1 MIGRI
6 VRLALIALL
15 VATGVHLWYGR
26 VGERLLAWLPAPSP
40 GASGPALAP
49 DRPAAAGVAPAK
61 VDTRVILSRNIFK
74 AALEAEE
81 PSAGGQE
88 VDLDALEETRMQLV
102 LLGTVSGSR
111 EDARAII
118 RDEAAKKEDI
128 YQVGSD
134 VQGALIARIERGR
147 VVLQVNGREE
157 ILNLKD
163 PEGGRPRPGGLPGPD
178 LRPPGLPG
186 EEEVQPA
193 EILPPEVDDRKV
205 PQALPRRRI
214 NFRAAPQADLP
225 QPEPADGVE
234 SEEPA
239 DLPPPPVEAMS
250 PEEAGEARQ

>member
-49 DRPAAAGVAPAK
+49 DRPVAAGVASAR

-163 PEGGRPRPGGLPGPD
+163 PEGGRPRPGG
-178 LRPPGLPG
+178 PPGLPG

-214 NFRAAPQADLP
+214 NFRAAPQADLRP
-225 QPEPADGVE
+225 PEPAGGLEPV
-234 SEEPA
+234 EPA
-239 DLPPPPVEAMS
+239 DIPPPPVEAMS
-250 PEEAGEARQ
+250 PEEAGEAGQ

>member
-1 MIGRI
+1 M
-6 VRLALIALL
+6 
-15 VATGVHLWYGR
+15 
-26 VGERLLAWLPAPSP
+26 
-40 GASGPALAP
+40 
-49 DRPAAAGVAPAK
+49 
-61 VDTRVILSRNIFK
+61 
-74 AALEAEE
+74 
-81 PSAGGQE
+81 QE
-88 VDLDALEETRMQLV
+88 VDLLDALEETRMQLV

-163 PEGGRPRPGGLPGPD
+163 PEGGRPRPGGLPSLD
-178 LRPPGLPG
+178 SSSRLAR

-214 NFRAAPQADLP
+214 NFRAAPQADLRP
-225 QPEPADGVE
+225 PATR
-234 SEEPA
+234 
-239 DLPPPPVEAMS
+239 PVAWNRWS
-250 PEEAGEARQ
+250 RPTSRPRQWRP

>member
-15 VATGVHLWYGR
+15 VAVGVHLWYGR
-26 VGERLLAWLPAPSP
+26 VAEQLQARLPAPSP
-40 GASGPALAP
+40 AAANAPAAAA
-49 DRPAAAGVAPAK
+49 RPAAGAVATAR
-61 VDTRVILSRNIFK
+61 VDTRVILKRNIFK
-74 AALEAEE
+74 AALEADEQ
-81 PSAGGQE
+81 PAGSRE
-88 VDLDALEETRMQLV
+88 LDLDALEETRMQLV

-134 VQGALIARIERGR
+134 IQGALIARIERGR

-157 ILNLKD
+157 ILNIKD
-163 PEGGRPRPGGLPGPD
+163 PESGRPRPGGPNF
-178 LRPPGLPG
+178 RPPGMPG
-186 EEEVQPA
+186 DEAVQPA
-193 EILPPEVDDRKV
+193 EIMPPEVDDRKV

-214 NFRAAPQADLP
+214 NFRAAPLADRP
-225 QPEPADGVE
+225 PAEPADNMD

-239 DLPPPPVEAMS
+239 DISPPPVEVVT
-250 PEEAGEARQ
+250 PEEAGEAER